1 LAFFFTVKRNNYL
14 VWIGGKLYKLAMERD
29 FLGLGSKNNPVTIKE
44 EATDTPPKDSGML
57 ASFHLSFH

>member
-1 LAFFFTVKRNNYL
+1 
-14 VWIGGKLYKLAMERD
+14 MERD

-44 EATDTPPKDSGML
+44 EATDTPLKDSGML